1 MCSYFRVFFRSL
13 FYIFGFMNP
22 CAGIATLAYV
32 WSLQE
37 VSQTSIL
44 LSREYVRVGGL
55 ACCAFCQEFY
65 LPAVHSTSF
74 SSQSSSNNCI
84 KYLPFFS
91 PPYQTFLYELLSGP
105 NASESCYKFP
115 LHELSLLFPSC
126 MEKYAS
132 HFHHSDISRFQIKT
146 HLFVMRIISII

>member
-84 KYLPFFS
+84 KYLPFF
-91 PPYQTFLYELLSGP
+91 LLP
-105 NASESCYKFP
+105 IKHFYTNYFP
-115 LHELSLLFPSC
+115 VPMQVKAVTNFHYMNCHFC
-126 MEKYAS
+126 
-132 HFHHSDISRFQIKT
+132 FHHAWKNMQATFITQTSVDFK
-146 HLFVMRIISII
+146 